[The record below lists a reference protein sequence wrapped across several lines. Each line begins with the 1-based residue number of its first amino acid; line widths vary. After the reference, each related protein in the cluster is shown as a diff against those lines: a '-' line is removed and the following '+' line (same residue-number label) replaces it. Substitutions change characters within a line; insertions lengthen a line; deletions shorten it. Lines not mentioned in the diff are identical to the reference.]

1 MALLDE
7 IVAIEA
13 FIKAKYPAAKYEKQT
28 VPDKPAH
35 DTFVI
40 RFLDDDREKE
50 TGVHYRIDREY
61 QVIYFAQTP
70 QAILPVMDAL
80 SKYVYSTD
88 SIGPYRV
95 ESFAYSQPFKME
107 SGMHACIGILTGNV
121 REAIPQKSWQKINHI
136 GTRFE

>member
-1 MALLDE
+1 MGLIDE

-13 FIKAKYPAAKYEKQT
+13 FIKTKYPAAKYEKQT
-28 VPDKPAH
+28 VPEKPAN

-61 QVIYFAQTP
+61 QVIYFALTP

-80 SKYVYSTD
+80 SKHVYQTD
-88 SIGPYRV
+88 SIGNFRV

-107 SGMHACIGILTGNV
+107 SGIHACIGILTGDV
-121 REAIPQKSWQKINHI
+121 REVIPQKSWPKINNVN
-136 GTRFE
+136 TRFE